1 MPRLLSGFA
10 LPLAL
15 FATVLAVFWPGLTG
29 PFLFDD
35 FPTLVDNLKLHASAL
50 ELEQLKRAAFSFEPA
65 DGGRALAMLSFA
77 LNHVYG
83 GLDPW
88 SYKLAGVVVH
98 ALNAIL
104 VYFLAARL
112 LVLANLP
119 ATHIKRLALLLAT
132 LWAVHPLQVSS
143 ALYVVQRMETLATFF
158 VLLALLSY
166 TLGRQLQIQGQRG
179 WPWLLTCIPLLALGL
194 TSKETPALFP
204 AYTLTLELCL
214 LHFSAA
220 RPSTARNWRWL
231 YALATAA
238 GVLLFIFVIVPHYG
252 SSETVTGRNFSTAE
266 RVLSQLRILPL
277 YLQQILLPL
286 PSNMYFYYDDF
297 APSRGWLSP
306 ATTLAGAA
314 FLLGLLLAAWQ
325 LRKRLPLFALGVAWF
340 FAAHFM
346 TSNVIALELVFE
358 HRNYFALFGVLLALT
373 GLFQLLPEAS
383 EAKLKPIVLVSLLLC
398 VAFLTV
404 LRSASWGDPLLLA
417 VQHTSYNPQSARA
430 AHELGVL
437 YYDMADGYTGSPF
450 FQFAQQQFARESAL
464 PHASILGD
472 QALILL
478 DAALT
483 NVGKAPDSTPH
494 WDALIDKLETRP
506 ITPETTQA
514 MFALL
519 ENRYQDKFID
529 DARLTEAFLTMFDKV
544 MLPPYSYAQLADHV
558 WKHQQDEALS
568 NHVLQMAV
576 EASRDTPDYIQH
588 LVQQLRKDERAEQAQ
603 LVLETAKLA
612 GIAH

>member
-35 FPTLVDNLKLHASAL
+35 FPTLVDNLKLHANAL

-166 TLGRQLQIQGQRG
+166 THGRQLQIQGQRG

-252 SSETVTGRNFSTAE
+252 SSETVIGRNFSTAE

-373 GLFQLLPEAS
+373 GLLAPVLQKGSRSIKTTGLVALLVTVC
-383 EAKLKPIVLVSLLLC
+383 VLTL
-398 VAFLTV
+398 
-404 LRSASWGDPLLLA
+404 LRSATWGDRLLLA
-417 VQHTSYNPQSARA
+417 VQHTSMNPSSARA

-437 YYDMADGYTGSPF
+437 YYEMADGYTTSPF
-450 FQFAQQQFARESAL
+450 FQFAQEQFARESAL
-464 PHASILGD
+464 SHASILGD
-472 QALILL
+472 QALILMDTTL
-478 DAALT
+478 ESA
-483 NVGKAPDSTPH
+483 DSERH
-494 WDALIDKLETRP
+494 WDALIEKLQTRP

-519 ENRYQDKFID
+519 NNRYQGKLLD
-529 DARLTEAFLTMFDKV
+529 DDRLTEAFLAMFERV
-544 MLPPYSYAQLADHV
+544 QLPPYSYAQVADHA
-558 WKHQQDEALS
+558 WKHMQNPAVS
-568 NHVLQMAV
+568 NYLLQMAV
-576 EASRDTPDYIQH
+576 EASLDTPDYIQH
-588 LVQQLRKDERAEQAQ
+588 LVKSLREDDREEQAKMVT
-603 LVLETAKLA
+603 LYSKEKGLA
-612 GIAH
+612 INE